1 MSELIGLKAPVQPQ
15 APADVIIDGTEAT
28 FAQDV
33 IEASMQQL
41 VIVDFWAEWCGPC
54 KTLGP
59 IIEKVVTAAAGAVK
73 LVKIDTESNQ
83 QLAMQMRIQSIPT
96 VYAFYQGQPVDGF
109 MGALPESQV
118 QAFVDKLVA
127 AAGGAA
133 AGAAGGDGD
142 GAEAGAEDVLER
154 ADTALAA
161 GQNEQARDLYRA
173 VLEQDQTN
181 VKASTGFARAML
193 AEGRLAE
200 AQSLMEQVPEE
211 LLAQPEIISLAGMIG
226 LAEQAASLPD
236 TATLQ
241 AAVDA
246 NADDHG
252 ARHALAQALLGRGQP
267 EAGADHLL
275 EIMRRDREWNDDGA
289 RQALLALFDALG
301 QSAPLTLTYRK
312 KLSALLFS

>member
-28 FAQDV
+28 FAKDV
-33 IEASMQQL
+33 IEASMQQP

-59 IIEKVVTAAAGAVK
+59 VIEKVVTAATGAVK

-118 QAFVDKLVA
+118 QAFVDKLIA

-133 AGAAGGDGD
+133 GGDGAS
-142 GAEAGAEDVLER
+142 AEASAEDVLER
-154 ADTALAA
+154 ADAALAA

-181 VKASTGFARAML
+181 VKAYTGFARAML

-200 AQSLMEQVPEE
+200 VQSLMEQVPEE

-226 LAEQAASLPD
+226 LAEQASALPD

-252 ARHALAQALLGRGQP
+252 ARHTLAQALLGRGQP
-267 EAGADHLL
+267 ETGADHLL

-301 QSAPLTLTYRK
+301 QSAPLTVAYRK

>member
-1 MSELIGLKAPVQPQ
+1 MSELIGLQAPVKPT

-33 IEASMQQL
+33 IEASMDRP

-59 IIEKVVTAAAGAVK
+59 TIEKVVTEAAGAVK
-73 LVKIDTESNQ
+73 LVKIDTETNQ
-83 QLAMQMRIQSIPT
+83 MLAQQMRIQSIPT

-109 MGALPESQV
+109 MGALPESQI
-118 QAFVDKLVA
+118 QAFVDKMISLSGAQPGEVA
-127 AAGGAA
+127 AGDAA
-133 AGAAGGDGD
+133 L
-142 GAEAGAEDVLER
+142 DVDTMLEN
-154 ADTALAA
+154 ADAALAA
-161 GQNEQARDLYRA
+161 GAHEQARDLYRA
-173 VLEQDQTN
+173 VLVEDQSN
-181 VKASTGFARAML
+181 VKAYSGFARAML
-193 AEGRLAE
+193 AENRLSDVQAM
-200 AQSLMEQVPEE
+200 MEQIPEE
-211 LLAQPEIISLAGMIG
+211 LLSAPEIISLAGMIG
-226 LAEQAASLPD
+226 LAEQASALPD

-252 ARHALAQALLGRGQP
+252 ARHTLAQALLGRGQP
-267 EAGADHLL
+267 ETGADHLL

-301 QSAPLTLTYRK
+301 QSAPLTVAYRK